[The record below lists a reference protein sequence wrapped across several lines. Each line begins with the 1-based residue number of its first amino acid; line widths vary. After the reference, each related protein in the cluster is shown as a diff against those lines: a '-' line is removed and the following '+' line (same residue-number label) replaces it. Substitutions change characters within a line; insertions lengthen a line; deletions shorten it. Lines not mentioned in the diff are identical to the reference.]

1 MGIPKVV
8 LFLVGRH
15 GDVEMLQWCL
25 EQCELVLY
33 DCEGCGKGPSG
44 STPRDNGWD
53 RVPRDAAAA
62 GHVDMVMFCLDE
74 GYEGWE
80 YTDNIMQAAESERR
94 WNAVVALEKRGH
106 SSTVRVREEAPVAPE
121 GFKHLRNIARAT
133 LSVWMEWRR
142 T

>member
-1 MGIPKVV
+1 
-8 LFLVGRH
+8 
-15 GDVEMLQWCL
+15 
-25 EQCELVLY
+25 
-33 DCEGCGKGPSG
+33 
-44 STPRDNGWD
+44 
-53 RVPRDAAAA
+53 
-62 GHVDMVMFCLDE
+62 MVMFCLDE

-80 YTDNIMQAAESERR
+80 YTDSIMQAAESDRR
-94 WNAVVALEKRGH
+94 WNVVVALEKRGH

>member
-1 MGIPKVV
+1 MVLRAMRVGVV
-8 LFLVGRH
+8 RLRRLR
-15 GDVEMLQWCL
+15 
-25 EQCELVLY
+25 
-33 DCEGCGKGPSG
+33 SG

-53 RVPRDAAAA
+53 RVSRDAAAA

-80 YTDNIMQAAESERR
+80 YTDSIMQAAESERR

-121 GFKHLRNIARAT
+121 GRGSSIYET
-133 LSVWMEWRR
+133 LQEPCCRFEWNGAGRDESVGGEDSS
-142 T
+142 

>member
-1 MGIPKVV
+1 MVLRAMRVV
-8 LFLVGRH
+8 VRLRRLR
-15 GDVEMLQWCL
+15 
-25 EQCELVLY
+25 
-33 DCEGCGKGPSG
+33 SG

-80 YTDNIMQAAESERR
+80 YTDSIMQAAESERR
-94 WNAVVALEKRGH
+94 WNVVVALEKRGH